1 MRQSV
6 RLALAAALCAV
17 SSAAAIA
24 QNNYPTKPVRLIVPF
39 PPGGSTDIIAR
50 LVGQKLGERLGQEI
64 VIDNRGGV
72 GGIIGTEIAV
82 RANPDGYTLTMGTT
96 GTHAIAAGLYSKL
109 QYDPI
114 DDFAPLTL
122 VASTPYLLVVNPGVK
137 ANSLREF
144 VALVKSQPGKLAF
157 ASAGTGN
164 TTQLA
169 MELLKLAAG
178 IEIVHMPYNGGRAAI
193 TPTLAGQ
200 VQALFI
206 SVPEVL
212 VHAKAGTLRPLA
224 VSTAKRSPSLPDVPT
239 VAESGYPGFEVSLWV
254 GFFAPK
260 GTPAPILNRLH
271 GELVK
276 IAQSPEMKNQFEKN
290 GAEAVTNS
298 RRELTHL
305 VRSDIDKYTKVIKAS
320 GIKPQ

>member
-72 GGIIGTEIAV
+72 GGTIGTEIAV

-224 VSTAKRSPSLPDVPT
+224 VSTAKRSPALPDVPT

-254 GFFAPK
+254 GLFAPK

-271 GELVK
+271 SELVK

-298 RRELTHL
+298 RGELTHL
-305 VRSDIDKYTKVIKAS
+305 VRSDIDKYTKVIKAA

>member
-50 LVGQKLGERLGQEI
+50 QVGQKLGERLGQEI
-64 VIDNRGGV
+64 VIDNRGGA
-72 GGIIGTEIAV
+72 GGTIGTEIAA
-82 RANPDGYTLTMGTT
+82 RANADGYTLTMGMTA
-96 GTHAIAAGLYSKL
+96 THAIAAGLYSKL
-109 QYDPI
+109 KYDPI

-137 ANSLREF
+137 ANSLKEF
-144 VALVKSQPGKLAF
+144 VALVKSQPGKLTF

-169 MELLKLAAG
+169 MEMLKLAAG

-298 RRELTHL
+298 RGELTHL

>member
-64 VIDNRGGV
+64 VIDNRGGA
-72 GGIIGTEIAV
+72 GGTISTEIAV

-298 RRELTHL
+298 RGELTHL
-305 VRSDIDKYTKVIKAS
+305 VRSDIDKYTKVIKAA
-320 GIKPQ
+320 GVQPQ

>member
-1 MRQSV
+1 
-6 RLALAAALCAV
+6 
-17 SSAAAIA
+17 
-24 QNNYPTKPVRLIVPF
+24 
-39 PPGGSTDIIAR
+39 
-50 LVGQKLGERLGQEI
+50 
-64 VIDNRGGV
+64 VIDNRGGA
-72 GGIIGTEIAV
+72 GGTIGTEIAV

-137 ANSLREF
+137 ANSLKEF
-144 VALVKSQPGKLAF
+144 VALVKSQPGKLTF

-169 MELLKLAAG
+169 MEMLKLAAG

-298 RRELTHL
+298 RGELTHL
-305 VRSDIDKYTKVIKAS
+305 VRSDINKYTKVIKAA
-320 GIKPQ
+320 GVQPQ

>member
-17 SSAAAIA
+17 SSVAAIA
-24 QNNYPTKPVRLIVPF
+24 QNNYPSKPVRLIVPF

-64 VIDNRGGV
+64 VIDNRGGA
-72 GGIIGTEIAV
+72 GGTIGTEIAV

-260 GTPAPILNRLH
+260 GTPAPVLNRLH

-298 RRELTHL
+298 RAELTHL
-305 VRSDIDKYTKVIKAS
+305 IRSDIDKYTKVIKAS

>member
-64 VIDNRGGV
+64 VIDNRGGA
-72 GGIIGTEIAV
+72 GGTIGTEIAV

-137 ANSLREF
+137 ANSLKEF
-144 VALVKSQPGKLAF
+144 VALVKSQPGKLTF

-169 MELLKLAAG
+169 MEMLKLAAG

-298 RRELTHL
+298 RGELTHL
-305 VRSDIDKYTKVIKAS
+305 VRSDINKYTKVIKAA
-320 GIKPQ
+320 GVQPQ